1 MYLGY
6 LNFYDIAEYGNE
18 HWKGNFSPREIAD
31 NAYSYKTDYDYAI
44 AEEKPNATM
53 ITLCRIICED
63 RNISMPKDLTLDQMQ
78 TILNDFVLEVL

>member
-18 HWKGNFSPREIAD
+18 HWKGNFSPRKIAD
-31 NAYSYKTDYDYAI
+31 NAYNYKTDYDLSI
-44 AEEKPNATM
+44 ADDKPNTTM
-53 ITLCRIICED
+53 IDLCRLICED
-63 RNISMPKDLTLDQMQ
+63 RNILTQKDLTLDQMQ

>member
-31 NAYSYKTDYDYAI
+31 NAYIYKADYEYAI
-44 AEEKPNATM
+44 EKEKPNATM
-53 ITLCRIICED
+53 IELCKLICED
-63 RNISMPKDLTLDQMQ
+63 KNIPTPKDLTFDQMQ
-78 TILNDFVLEVL
+78 TILTDFVLEAL

>member
-31 NAYSYKTDYDYAI
+31 NAYNYKTDYDHAI
-44 AEEKPNATM
+44 ADDKPNTTM
-53 ITLCRIICED
+53 IDLCRLICED
-63 RNISMPKDLTLDQMQ
+63 RNILTQKDLTLDQMQ